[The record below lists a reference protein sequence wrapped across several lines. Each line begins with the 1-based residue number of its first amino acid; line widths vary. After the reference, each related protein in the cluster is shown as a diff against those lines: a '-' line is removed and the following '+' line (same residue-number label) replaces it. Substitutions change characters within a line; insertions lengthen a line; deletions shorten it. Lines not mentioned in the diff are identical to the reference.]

1 MRHYLSL
8 VLSSFLLCTLVYTC
22 PVKSAPKYASI
33 IVDGNTGRV
42 LHQASADATSF
53 PASLTKMMTLY
64 LMFEA
69 LESGKLKIKQTLPV
83 SKHAARQAPV
93 KIYFKPGNRISVKD
107 ALLALLV
114 RSANDVAV
122 VVAEAIAGNETRF
135 AQIMTNKA
143 RKLGMYNTVFR
154 NASGLPNKQQ
164 KTTARDMVIL
174 SRALYDHFP
183 DYYRY
188 FSTRQFTFRGRRYR
202 NENKLLGKVPGV
214 DGIKTG
220 FICASGFNLAASAAR
235 SGNRLFGVV
244 MGGKSGKW
252 RDQHM
257 TQLLNTA
264 FKKVA
269 SQPRFIP
276 IPPTRP
282 NYNQPISPPKRPED
296 STQDIYT
303 VETEIP
309 QDWVIQVG
317 AFKGAQNAHKLAAAV
332 RGKFDLLQN
341 SNVVITP
348 LIKNKRKFYQA
359 QLTGL
364 DKSQAKNICDLL
376 KQLGEPC
383 QAFSQT
389 LLK

>member
-1 MRHYLSL
+1 MRYYLSL
-8 VLSSFLLCTLVYTC
+8 VLRSILLCMLVYTY
-22 PVKSAPKYASI
+22 PAKSAPRYAAI
-33 IVDGNTGRV
+33 IVDGSTGRV
-42 LHQASADATSF
+42 LHQTSADARTF

-69 LESGKLKIKQTLPV
+69 LESGKLKIKQTLSV
-83 SKHAARQAPV
+83 SKRAARQVPS
-93 KIYFKPGNRISVKD
+93 KIYFKPGDGINVKD

-122 VVAEAIAGNETRF
+122 VVAEAIAGNEARF
-135 AQIMTNKA
+135 SQIMTNKA

-164 KTTARDMVIL
+164 KTTARDMAIL

-188 FSTRQFTFRGRRYR
+188 FSTRQFTFRGQRYR
-202 NENKLLGKVPGV
+202 NYNRLLGRVPGV

-220 FICASGFNLAASAAR
+220 FICASGFNLAASATR

-244 MGGKSGKW
+244 MGGQSGKW
-252 RDQHM
+252 RDQRM

-269 SQPRFIP
+269 AQPRFIP
-276 IPPTRP
+276 IPPARP
-282 NYNQPISPPKRPED
+282 NYNQPISPPERPD
-296 STQDIYT
+296 NATQDIYT

-309 QDWVIQVG
+309 QDWAIQVG
-317 AFKGAQNAHKLAAAV
+317 AFKGIQNARKLATAV
-332 RGKFDLLQN
+332 RGKFDFLQN
-341 SNVVITP
+341 SRVVITP
-348 LIKNKRKFYQA
+348 LIKNNRRFYQA

-383 QAFSQT
+383 QAFSQD